1 MNDQTKIA
9 TAVVAGYLLG
19 RTKQGKRA
27 LRIALW
33 LGGGTSG
40 VASTLG
46 QQGLSRLEANPAI
59 GALLTQ
65 VRGPL
70 LDAGRKALTSAL
82 ENRANSL
89 ADNLHSRTEAL
100 GLPGAPSA
108 GDVIDAD
115 QDEDEEEEQEE
126 EAPPPR
132 QRRQRSEPARRR
144 TRQADADADE
154 KPRRQQRTSRA
165 KPDQGTTSARKSTGK
180 STAKSTGKS
189 TAKSAPKAPASKT
202 TASKREPAKRG
213 TTRSSSQSRSRSG
226 SQSGTT
232 RRRGSTR

>member
-27 LRIALW
+27 LRVALW

-65 VRGPL
+65 IRGPL

-100 GLPGAPSA
+100 GLPGGPSV

-115 QDEDEEEEQEE
+115 QDEDEND
-126 EAPPPR
+126 EAAEAPPR
-132 QRRQRSEPARRR
+132 QRRQRSEPARRS

-165 KPDQGTTSARKSTGK
+165 KPDQATSSARKSAGK
-180 STAKSTGKS
+180 STG
-189 TAKSAPKAPASKT
+189 KSAPKAPASKS

-213 TTRSSSQSRSRSG
+213 TTRSSSQSRSRGG

>member
-9 TAVVAGYLLG
+9 TAVIAGYLLG

-46 QQGLSRLEANPAI
+46 QQGLGRLEANPALA
-59 GALLTQ
+59 ALLTQ
-65 VRGPL
+65 IRGPL
-70 LDAGRKALTSAL
+70 VDAGRKALTSAL

-89 ADNLHSRTEAL
+89 ADTLHSRTESL
-100 GLPGAPSA
+100 GLPGGAQV
-108 GDVIDAD
+108 GDIIDAD
-115 QDEDEEEEQEE
+115 QGEDEEEKEAE
-126 EAPPPR
+126 EAPPR
-132 QRRQRSEPARRR
+132 QRRPRSEATRRS
-144 TRQADADADE
+144 TRRADADADE

-165 KPDQGTTSARKSTGK
+165 KPDQGTAPTRKSTGK
-180 STAKSTGKS
+180 STGKT
-189 TAKSAPKAPASKT
+189 TAKAPASKT
-202 TASKREPAKRG
+202 TATKREPAKRG

-232 RRRGSTR
+232 RRRGSSR

>member
-33 LGGGTSG
+33 LGGGSSG
-40 VASTLG
+40 VMSTLG
-46 QQGLSRLEANPAI
+46 QQGLSRLEGNPAI

-65 VRGPL
+65 IRGPL
-70 LDAGRKALTSAL
+70 MEAGRKALTSTL
-82 ENRANSL
+82 ENKANSL

-100 GLPGAPSA
+100 GLPGGS
-108 GDVIDAD
+108 GVHDIIDAD
-115 QDEDEEEEQEE
+115 DQGEDEDEDQEE
-126 EAPPPR
+126 APR
-132 QRRQRSEPARRR
+132 QRRSRSEPARRR

-165 KPDQGTTSARKSTGK
+165 KRDEGTTSTKKSTGK
-180 STAKSTGKS
+180 SSTR
-189 TAKSAPKAPASKT
+189 KAPAAKTAGASKT
-202 TASKREPAKRG
+202 APAAKTTSKREPAKRT
-213 TTRSSSQSRSRSG
+213 TTRSTSRSTSRSGSG

-232 RRRGSTR
+232 RRRGSAR